1 MSSFNIQLFHPRQ
14 WFNGKLARIY
24 PTKYKLYR
32 KLKLSRTTEKYVTGQ
47 TKHSTIG
54 LLWKLLDIT

>member
-54 LLWKLLDIT
+54 LL